1 MLEGVRYLCYFVLV
15 TIDSNI
21 YCKMNRLISTIFLAM
36 ALLMPMAVGA
46 REDELAELLEQCL
59 LREANSPDSIEYN
72 LQYLERVREGKSG
85 TARAVYS
92 AALGQLYAKRA

>member
-36 ALLMPMAVGA
+36 ALLMPMAVSA
-46 REDELAELLEQCL
+46 REDELAKILEQCL
-59 LREANSPDSIEYN
+59 LREANSPDS
-72 LQYLERVREGKSG
+72 RV
-85 TARAVYS
+85 
-92 AALGQLYAKRA
+92 